1 MGNKEDKFSLLKYDD
16 NVQNDNKSLSIESDS
31 FKQNNICQEKKKD
44 EQSNIE
50 KKFKSVKIN
59 CMIEILS
66 YFKTNKLYEITFFSK
81 KFNDCLKLDIIT
93 YKLLQ
98 IHCGLEKL
106 MNSFFEFI
114 DFIIDSLKKKN
125 EYKTIKRPNKKHC
138 FTHTIQKDKNLSE
151 DFVKNEFIIR
161 ELEKIKQ
168 NFKILI
174 NSSFIKDFDYFV
186 NNFKSTLFRTLTFY
200 NINDICNLILNQN
213 KSDFDKKCLKLIKII
228 EDNIEE
234 SDLQKMR
241 FKYDFID

>member
-81 KFNDCLKLDIIT
+81 KFNDCLNLEIIT

-98 IHCGLEKL
+98 IYCNLEKL
-106 MNSFFEFI
+106 MNSFFEVI
-114 DFIIDSLKKKN
+114 DFIMDSLNQKGENKKKK
-125 EYKTIKRPNKKHC
+125 KT
-138 FTHTIQKDKNLSE
+138 
-151 DFVKNEFIIR
+151 
-161 ELEKIKQ
+161 
-168 NFKILI
+168 
-174 NSSFIKDFDYFV
+174 
-186 NNFKSTLFRTLTFY
+186 
-200 NINDICNLILNQN
+200 
-213 KSDFDKKCLKLIKII
+213 
-228 EDNIEE
+228 
-234 SDLQKMR
+234 
-241 FKYDFID
+241 

>member
-186 NNFKSTLFRTLTFY
+186 NNFKSTLFRTFTFY

-213 KSDFDKKCLKLIKII
+213 KSDFDKKYFKLIKII

>member
-81 KFNDCLKLDIIT
+81 KFNDCLNLEIIT

-98 IHCGLEKL
+98 IYCNLEKL
-106 MNSFFEFI
+106 MNSFFEVI
-114 DFIIDSLKKKN
+114 DFIMDSLNKKGEKKKKKKN
-125 EYKTIKRPNKKHC
+125 
-138 FTHTIQKDKNLSE
+138 
-151 DFVKNEFIIR
+151 
-161 ELEKIKQ
+161 
-168 NFKILI
+168 
-174 NSSFIKDFDYFV
+174 
-186 NNFKSTLFRTLTFY
+186 
-200 NINDICNLILNQN
+200 
-213 KSDFDKKCLKLIKII
+213 LIK
-228 EDNIEE
+228 NIGP
-234 SDLQKMR
+234 LT
-241 FKYDFID
+241 

>member
-1 MGNKEDKFSLLKYDD
+1 MGNRDEKFSKLKFDCNLQSDY
-16 NVQNDNKSLSIESDS
+16 KSLLIEPES
-31 FKQNNICQEKKKD
+31 FIPNNICEDKKKD

-81 KFNDCLKLDIIT
+81 KFNDCLNLEIIT

-98 IHCGLEKL
+98 IYCNLEKL
-106 MNSFFEFI
+106 MNSFFEVI
-114 DFIIDSLKKKN
+114 DFIMDSLNQKGENKKK
-125 EYKTIKRPNKKHC
+125 KKPNKKHW
-138 FTHTIQKDKNLSE
+138 TAHIIQKDKILSE
-151 DFVKNEFIIR
+151 DFVKNEFIIQK
-161 ELEKIKQ
+161 LKIIKT

-174 NSSFIKDFDYFV
+174 NSTFIKDFDYFV

-213 KSDFDKKCLKLIKII
+213 KSDFDKKYFKLIKII

-234 SDLQKMR
+234 GDLEKMK
-241 FKYDFID
+241 FKNYFID

>member
-1 MGNKEDKFSLLKYDD
+1 MGNKEDKFSILKYDD
-16 NVQNDNKSLSIESDS
+16 NVQSDNKSLSIESDS
-31 FKQNNICQEKKKD
+31 FRQNNICENKKKD

-50 KKFKSVKIN
+50 KKYKSIKIN

-81 KFNDCLKLDIIT
+81 KFNDCLNLEIIT

-98 IHCGLEKL
+98 IYCNLEKL
-106 MNSFFEFI
+106 MNSFFEVI
-114 DFIIDSLKKKN
+114 DFIIDSLKKN
-125 EYKTIKRPNKKHC
+125 GEYKKKKKLNKKHW
-138 FTHTIQKDKNLSE
+138 TALTIQKDKILSE
-151 DFVKNEFIIR
+151 DFVKIEFIIQT
-161 ELEKIKQ
+161 LTKIKN

-174 NSSFIKDFDYFV
+174 NSTFIKDFDYFE
-186 NNFKSTLFRTLTFY
+186 NNFKSTLFRTFTFY

>member
-1 MGNKEDKFSLLKYDD
+1 MGNKEDKFSILKYDD
-16 NVQNDNKSLSIESDS
+16 NVQSDNKSLSIESDS
-31 FKQNNICQEKKKD
+31 FRQNNICENKKKD

-50 KKFKSVKIN
+50 KKYKSIKIN

-114 DFIIDSLKKKN
+114 DFIID
-125 EYKTIKRPNKKHC
+125 
-138 FTHTIQKDKNLSE
+138 LSE

-186 NNFKSTLFRTLTFY
+186 NNFKSTLFRTFTFY

-213 KSDFDKKCLKLIKII
+213 KSDFDKKYFKLIKII

>member
-81 KFNDCLKLDIIT
+81 KFNDCLNLEIIT

-98 IHCGLEKL
+98 IYCNLEKL
-106 MNSFFEFI
+106 MNSFFEVI
-114 DFIIDSLKKKN
+114 DFIMDSLNQKGENKKK
-125 EYKTIKRPNKKHC
+125 KKPNKKHW
-138 FTHTIQKDKNLSE
+138 TAHIIQKDKILSE
-151 DFVKNEFIIR
+151 DFVKNEFIIQK
-161 ELEKIKQ
+161 LKIIKT

-174 NSSFIKDFDYFV
+174 NSTFIKDFDYFV
-186 NNFKSTLFRTLTFY
+186 NNFKSTLFRTFTFY

-234 SDLQKMR
+234 GDLEKMK
-241 FKYDFID
+241 FKNYFID

>member
-1 MGNKEDKFSLLKYDD
+1 MGNRDEKFSKLKFDCNLQSDY
-16 NVQNDNKSLSIESDS
+16 KSLLIEPES
-31 FKQNNICQEKKKD
+31 FIPNNICEDKKKD

-50 KKFKSVKIN
+50 KKFKSIKIN
-59 CMIEILS
+59 CIIDILS

-186 NNFKSTLFRTLTFY
+186 NNFKSTLFRTFTFY

-234 SDLQKMR
+234 GDLEKMK
-241 FKYDFID
+241 FKNYFID